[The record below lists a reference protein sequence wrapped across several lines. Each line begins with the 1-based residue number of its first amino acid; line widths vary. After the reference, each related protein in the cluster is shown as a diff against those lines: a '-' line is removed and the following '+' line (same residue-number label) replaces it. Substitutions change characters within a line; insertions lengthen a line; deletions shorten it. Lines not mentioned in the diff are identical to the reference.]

1 MPLYSFF
8 AKSIDGREKKGIV
21 EIEDLEEFE
30 EKLKS
35 EGFFLV
41 SIKEKKEKS
50 WRNIFSFFSSVSSK
64 EKIFFTRNLAVMLSA
79 GLSLSRALNTLS
91 FQTKN
96 KKFKEIILK
105 IKDEIEKGKSFSE
118 TLGLFKDVFSEFYQ
132 SIVMV
137 GEESGTL
144 VDSLQMIAKQLEREN
159 ELKSRITGALI
170 YPAVII
176 LAMVGIAI
184 LMLVVVIPKLA
195 ETFFELGVS
204 LPLSTRIVI
213 SLGLFLQKNIF
224 ILIPFFIF
232 LFLFLR
238 LFLRTKSGKRFF
250 SFFSLR
256 IPILSNVFKTA
267 IYASLLRNVST
278 LISAG
283 VALPRALEIT
293 AQTLGNL
300 YYRESFLE
308 CKEKIKKG
316 EKLSDALKGFP
327 RLYPPL
333 LVEMVAVGEETGE
346 SSSILLK
353 LASFYEKE
361 VLRFTKNLTSIIE
374 PVLILVIGVAIGF
387 FAFSVI
393 QPIYSLVNAIQ

>member
-8 AKSIDGREKKGIV
+8 AKSIDGREKRGIV
-21 EIEDLEEFE
+21 QIEDLEELE
-30 EKLKS
+30 KKLKS

-41 SIKEKKEKS
+41 SVKEKKEKF
-50 WRNIFSFFSSVSSK
+50 WKDIFSFLFSVSLK
-64 EKIFFTRNLAVMLSA
+64 EKIFFTRNLAVMISA

-91 FQTKN
+91 LQTKN
-96 KKFKEIILK
+96 KKFKEVILK
-105 IKDEIEKGKSFSE
+105 IKDQIEKGKSFSE
-118 TLGLFKDVFSEFYQ
+118 SLGLFRDIFSEFYQ
-132 SIVMV
+132 SIVKV

-144 VDSLQMIAKQLEREN
+144 VNSLQMVAKQLEREN
-159 ELKSRITGALI
+159 ELKSKITGALI
-170 YPAVII
+170 YPAVVI
-176 LAMVGIAI
+176 LAMVGVGV

-213 SLGLFLQKNIF
+213 SLGIFLQKNIF
-224 ILIPFFIF
+224 ILILFVIFFI
-232 LFLFLR
+232 LFLR
-238 LFLRTKSGKRFF
+238 FFLKTKLGKKFF
-250 SFFSLR
+250 SFISLKV
-256 IPILSNVFKTA
+256 PIMSNVFKTA
-267 IYASLLRNVST
+267 IFASLLRNVST

-283 VALPRALEIT
+283 VSLPRALEIT

-308 CKEKIKKG
+308 CKERIKKG
-316 EKLSDALKGFP
+316 EKLSDALKSFP
-327 RLYPPL
+327 SLYPPL

-361 VLRFTKNLTSIIE
+361 VLRFTKNLTSVIE
-374 PVLILVIGVAIGF
+374 PVLILIIGVAIGF

-393 QPIYSLVNAIQ
+393 QPIYSLMNAIQ